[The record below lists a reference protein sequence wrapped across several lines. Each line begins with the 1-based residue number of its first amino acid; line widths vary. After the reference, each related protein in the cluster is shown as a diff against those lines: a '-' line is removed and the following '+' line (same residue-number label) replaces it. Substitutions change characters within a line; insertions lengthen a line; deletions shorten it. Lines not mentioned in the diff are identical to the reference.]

1 MKKLDEQIYLT
12 SKNEKVSDISI
23 CQTGKNLFEVKS
35 PKIDTRWTSYDR
47 KTLNKLHKGL
57 IAVEKAKC
65 IVRGSI
71 ADAMTLAYSLRAT
84 L

>member
-1 MKKLDEQIYLT
+1 MKKLDDQIFLCN
-12 SKNEKVSDISI
+12 KKEKVSDISI
-23 CQTGKNLFEVKS
+23 CQTGRNTFEVKS
-35 PKIDTRWTSYDR
+35 PKIDTRWTSYDK

-65 IVRGSI
+65 VVKGNIT
-71 ADAMTLAYSLRAT
+71 DAIILAYSLRAT